1 MTHGSSPD
9 TSVNRSAKLD
19 THPGDASS
27 LKVAVLVSGSGSNLQ
42 SLIDSWHLQ
51 PEQAQLQLVLSNRP
65 EVRALARA
73 QAANIAT
80 CVVDHKDYESNA
92 EFNNAMH
99 DVLRDAG
106 IDLIV
111 LAGFMRILTSTF
123 LDHWAG
129 RVINIHPSLLPA
141 YRGLNTHARALADQ
155 QRSHGCSVHWVVP
168 ALDAGP
174 LIAQASLDI
183 ESSDT
188 AESLQ
193 QRVQQLEHKLYP
205 LALHWVLT
213 QVELP
218 HLAPVSLANDG
229 DASQPDQGEDK
240 NQSAKDTNNLLKLSA
255 HSLQKTY
262 TTWTEAT
269 LESPI
274 QPK

>member
-1 MTHGSSPD
+1 MTHGSSPH
-9 TSVNRSAKLD
+9 TSVNRSAKRD

-51 PEQAQLQLVLSNRP
+51 PEQAQLNLVLSNRP

-111 LAGFMRILTSTF
+111 LAGFMRILTPTF

-141 YRGLNTHARALADQ
+141 YRGLNTHARALSDQ
-155 QRSHGCSVHWVVP
+155 QQSHGCSVHWVVP

-218 HLAPVSLANDG
+218 HLAPVSLTNDG